1 LPFYFGKTQSPI
13 GKKPLPFYFGKTH
26 SVVGKKPSPF
36 YFGKTHSCVGKKP
49 SCLHRGSRYLV
60 VSRCRCLGK
69 TQFCYWEKT
78 FSVSIGVVAIGV
90 FVSIG
95 CLSLIVGVVAMSHFC
110 FLQLILL
117 YITKYVHQYY
127 LLHYSTYVLYITAA
141 LSLELL

>member
-78 FSVSIGVVAIGV
+78 FLVSIGVVAIGL
-90 FVSIG
+90 
-95 CLSLIVGVVAMSHFC
+95 LSPSGLLLIWYSSQSVVYRFIVGVVAIDVT
-110 FLQLILL
+110 ILL
-117 YITKYVHQYY
+117 FAASTT
-127 LLHYSTYVLYITAA
+127 LHY
-141 LSLELL
+141 